1 MRPLLERLR
10 GARRIEWFAALV
22 LLALLALALTGSRLA
37 NPANDGKSDLERRL
51 EGILSRIDGVGQVS
65 VMITVDGEGKPIGAV
80 IVDRELEGVR
90 PALELQAAVRTLL
103 DIDGSR
109 VRVIGRQ
116 DSYRGGM
123 E

>member
-1 MRPLLERLR
+1 M
-10 GARRIEWFAALV
+10 
-22 LLALLALALTGSRLA
+22 
-37 NPANDGKSDLERRL
+37 
-51 EGILSRIDGVGQVS
+51 GQVS